1 MIRDM
6 KLLNE
11 VYSFLYIQKALKRF
25 LQGQFVEKQKALRSM
40 ANFWRAYRMD
50 VVQRNILTL
59 PPIGYASA
67 TCIVHMAGLKLYKP

>member
-1 MIRDM
+1 M

-40 ANFWRAYRMD
+40 ANF
-50 VVQRNILTL
+50 
-59 PPIGYASA
+59 
-67 TCIVHMAGLKLYKP
+67 